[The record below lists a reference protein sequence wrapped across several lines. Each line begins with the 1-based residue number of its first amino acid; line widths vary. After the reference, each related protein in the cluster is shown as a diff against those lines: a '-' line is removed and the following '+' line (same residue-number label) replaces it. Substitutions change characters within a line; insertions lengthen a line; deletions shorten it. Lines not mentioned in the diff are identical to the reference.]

1 MIKQIFSQRIIFCVI
16 SNLDFRS
23 NQSKNLCL
31 THLTDKVLKEFNKG
45 LLNKMIIIDLQKAF
59 DTINNVVLLQKPKP
73 IRFSEHSIQWLR
85 SYLCDLILLVEIEN
99 KLSEFRRVLVAFV
112 RVPSWDFC
120 F

>member
-45 LLNKMIIIDLQKAF
+45 LLNRMIIIDLQKAF
-59 DTINNVVLLQKPKP
+59 DTINHVVLLQKLKP
-73 IRFSEHSIQWLR
+73 VRFSEHSIQWLR
-85 SYLCDLILLVEIEN
+85 SYLCDLIFLVEIEN
-99 KLSEFRRVLVAFV
+99 KLSEFGKNSSGIRQGS
-112 RVPSWDFC
+112 SWDFC